1 MADQRI
7 DRHLF
12 AASGVISCRSKRR
25 QRQGMN
31 RLQDLWTLTV
41 DVWNHGLLGTKVG
54 DILIAIVIVVLA
66 VFVRR
71 LFSNIVVA
79 NLKRATTRT
88 RNHFDDVAV
97 DAIAP
102 PLRLVPIIIGLYLAF
117 RFLDPAPKYWVTL
130 ELVIRSM
137 VAFTIFWAIHRAILP
152 MSRAIRPL
160 QNILGAATVDWV
172 VKAVRLV
179 IMFIGAAIILE
190 MWGIKVG
197 PLLAGLGLFG
207 VAVALGAQDLFKNLI
222 AGMAILTEKR
232 FAKGETVSVDGLEG
246 TVEAIGFRSTS
257 IRRGDKAPVYLPNS
271 KLADGAVANLSRFTS
286 RQINWKISLD
296 HHVTVARLRAVRQA
310 IEDYIKS
317 NEAFS
322 KDGVTVRIDALT
334 TSSIDMTV
342 ACFTATSDAGRW
354 QLAKEELALRIKE
367 IIEEEGAAFASPTQA
382 LTLTTDRKLT
392 DEDDDLPARQP
403 EPQRRNPAPN

>member
-1 MADQRI
+1 MDWLH
-7 DRHLF
+7 DF
-12 AASGVISCRSKRR
+12 WK
-25 QRQGMN
+25 
-31 RLQDLWTLTV
+31 LTV
-41 DVWNHGLLGTKVG
+41 EVWNHGLLGSTVG
-54 DILIAIVIVVLA
+54 DIMVALLIVVLA
-66 VFVRR
+66 IFVRR
-71 LFSNIVVA
+71 LFSNIVVS
-79 NLKRATTRT
+79 NLKRATSRT
-88 RNHFDDVAV
+88 RNHFDDVALE
-97 DAIAP
+97 AIAP

-117 RFLDPAPKYWVTL
+117 RFLDPSPKYWVTL

-152 MSRAIRPL
+152 MSRAIQPL
-160 QNILGAATVDWV
+160 QHILGAATVDWV

-190 MWGIKVG
+190 MWGIQVG

-232 FAKGETVSVDGLEG
+232 FAKGETVSVDGVEG
-246 TVEAIGFRSTS
+246 TVETIGFRSTS
-257 IRRGDKAPVYLPNS
+257 IRRGDRAPVFLPNS

-296 HHVTVARLRAVRQA
+296 HRVTVVQLRAVRQE
-310 IEDYIKS
+310 IEDYIM
-317 NEAFS
+317 NNDVFA
-322 KDGVTVRIDALT
+322 KDGVVVRIDSLT

-342 ACFTATSDAGRW
+342 ACFTATPDGGKW

-367 IIEEEGAAFASPTQA
+367 IIEEEGASFASPTQA
-382 LTLTTDRKLT
+382 LTLTTDKPLG
-392 DEDDDLPARQP
+392 DEDGVLGLQAPP
-403 EPQRRNPAPN
+403 PQRNPAPN